1 MYVELFVLNNWRKQI
16 IITSVHYRKMWNMQ
30 SDSHTP
36 VTLVGELCLGKA
48 VLDRRVTLDFAG
60 KAAKILQGL

>member
-1 MYVELFVLNNWRKQI
+1 
-16 IITSVHYRKMWNMQ
+16 MWNMQ